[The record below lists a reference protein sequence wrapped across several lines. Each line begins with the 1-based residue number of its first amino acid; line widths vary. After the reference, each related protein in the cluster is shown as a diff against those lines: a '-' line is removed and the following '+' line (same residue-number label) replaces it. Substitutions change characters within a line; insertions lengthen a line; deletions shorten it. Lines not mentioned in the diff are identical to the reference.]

1 MTRHVIRAAACTAA
15 LVLGLAAPHY
25 AHAQVP
31 AHGVGAAAGLEHYI
45 FGDDDAAGIRS
56 LSLFTAPFAVRV
68 AFAPATLE
76 LAGAFARGA
85 LTRPD
90 GSSATI
96 TGLTDTSL
104 RLGVP
109 VVRDRLTL
117 FGAVVLPTGQARQT
131 LEEAEV
137 AGAIAA
143 DLLPFRVSNWGTGGG
158 VDVSVALALPVS
170 GFGVGLRLGYAL
182 AREFEP
188 LEEQDFTYQPGDQ
201 FYAGL
206 AVDRVIGYAGKASV
220 QLTYQRFQD
229 DALGGRNLYRAGDRV
244 QLVGSYAFAVGAAS
258 SGVAYAGVMHRSRGA
273 YIGSTGEAP
282 AQDLILA
289 GGGIRIPTARA
300 LLLPGADLRI
310 FRSADGV
317 GQGYVIG
324 LGGSVELPLG
334 TGGLLLV
341 PNVRGRLGKL
351 LVREGSESGFTGF
364 EIGAGLR
371 WGGRP

>member
-15 LVLGLAAPHY
+15 LLLGLAAPRH
-25 AHAQVP
+25 ARAQVQ
-31 AHGVGAAAGLEHYI
+31 AHGVGAAAGLEHYS
-45 FGDDDAAGIRS
+45 FSDDAAAGIRS
-56 LSLFTAPFAVRV
+56 LSLFTAPFAARA
-68 AFAPATLE
+68 AFAPVTLE
-76 LAGAFARGA
+76 VAGAFARGT

-90 GSSATI
+90 GSDATI
-96 TGLTDTSL
+96 SGLTDTSL
-104 RLGVP
+104 RLSVP
-109 VVRDRLTL
+109 VARDRLTL
-117 FGAVVLPTGQARQT
+117 SGALVLPTGRTRQT

-158 VDVSVALALPVS
+158 VDVSAALALPVS

-188 LEEQDFTYQPGDQ
+188 LEDRDFTYQPGDQ
-201 FYAGL
+201 LYARL
-206 AVDRVIGYAGKASV
+206 ALDRTIGYAGKASV
-220 QLTYQRFQD
+220 HFTYQRFQD
-229 DALGGRNLYRAGDRV
+229 DALGGRNLFRAGDRV
-244 QLVGSYAFAVGAAS
+244 QLMGSYAFAVGGGS
-258 SGVAYAGVMHRSRGA
+258 SGVAYAGVMHRSRGT
-273 YIGSTGEAP
+273 YLGSTAEAP

-289 GGGIRIPTARA
+289 GGGIRIPTMHA
-300 LLLPGADLRI
+300 LLLPGADLRV

-324 LGGSVELPLG
+324 IGGSAEVPLG

-341 PNVRGRLGKL
+341 PTVRGRFGNL
-351 LVREGSESGFTGF
+351 LVREGSESGFTGI